1 MKAHRGG
8 VPEPLAVAEWR
19 SSGQSRPRA
28 SADDSG
34 RNVTSQPPLDQP
46 SEPPCEAC
54 VSGQSRPRAS
64 ADDSGRN
71 VTLQP
76 SLDRPSE
83 PPCKALFQGRVLQRL
98 VADYLWHQFVTDR
111 DEAEESLFKY
121 VAPLVPAEQR
131 LIAAKGMLADH
142 PLEKAELLRYT
153 YSGEAKEGG
162 DHGYRGSEADA
173 VDSRNRD
180 RQHEKDF
187 GVHETPERVCGEFAS
202 AVRRECANDST
213 PRQLRRS

>member
-1 MKAHRGG
+1 MGGTLKAPHVAATALTTGLY
-8 VPEPLAVAEWR
+8 EPLLAQAGLWR
-19 SSGQSRPRA
+19 FAADERSKHIVEVYRNLLQLRSG
-28 SADDSG
+28 
-34 RNVTSQPPLDQP
+34 
-46 SEPPCEAC
+46 
-54 VSGQSRPRAS
+54 
-64 ADDSGRN
+64 
-71 VTLQP
+71 
-76 SLDRPSE
+76 
-83 PPCKALFQGRVLQRL
+83 ALQGRVLQRL

-187 GVHETPERVCGEFAS
+187 GVHETPERECGEFAS